1 MATVYLVRHGQASR
15 DILDYDSLSA
25 LGRLQIQHLANYY
38 RPYWQ
43 PALRHS
49 GTLVR
54 QRQSESAFAEQIGD
68 KVAAT
73 ADARWN
79 EFDFLDI
86 VRQHRPDWQDPAQ
99 MQQDLGH
106 EDHPGRAFLSVF
118 RGALERWIDAGT
130 DAPYTESWT
139 DFNTRTAAAL
149 STLDDD
155 KTHWIFTS
163 GGVISALVCQALKLD
178 AAAAMR
184 INLGLHNASV
194 TTLASQRGQ
203 WRLQGMNQTQHFI
216 DQPDWL
222 TFH

>member
-15 DILDYDSLSA
+15 DVLDYDSLSD

-43 PALRHS
+43 PARRHC
-49 GTLVR
+49 GTLQR
-54 QRQSESAFAEQIGD
+54 QRQSESAFGQQIGD
-68 KVAAT
+68 REAAT

-99 MQQDLGH
+99 MKQDLGR

-118 RGALERWIDAGT
+118 RGALARWVDADK
-130 DAPYTESWT
+130 DAPYTESWA
-139 DFNTRTAAAL
+139 DFNERIAAAL
-149 STLDDD
+149 SALEPDRS
-155 KTHWIFTS
+155 HWVFTS
-163 GGVISALVCQALKLD
+163 GGVISALVSQALKLD

-184 INLGLHNASV
+184 LNLSLHNASV
-194 TTLASQRGQ
+194 TTLAAHRNQ
-203 WRLQGMNQTQHFI
+203 WRLQGLNQTQHFV
-216 DQPDWL
+216 DQPNWL